1 MVQVTAPR
9 LSALLARHERRE
21 ASELVTIVAGWQVAV
36 MWPIYLVV
44 ALFPTPLLEV
54 FGDEVVSARGAMTI
68 LAITMLFVAPV
79 GPTGAV
85 IMMAGRSRQAMFNS
99 LAGLTINIVGNL
111 IFVPRHGMIAA
122 GAVWAVTILTVE
134 GLTVWQANVSIG
146 VRTFGRPALIAIVN
160 TAATIGVVGV
170 AARLALGDTA
180 AALAVTAVLGG
191 GLYLVGLAR
200 VRTPLH
206 LDTWWNG
213 LRGERRPA

>member
-1 MVQVTAPR
+1 
-9 LSALLARHERRE
+9 
-21 ASELVTIVAGWQVAV
+21 
-36 MWPIYLVV
+36 
-44 ALFPTPLLEV
+44 
-54 FGDEVVSARGAMTI
+54 
-68 LAITMLFVAPV
+68 
-79 GPTGAV
+79 
-85 IMMAGRSRQAMFNS
+85 
-99 LAGLTINIVGNL
+99 
-111 IFVPRHGMIAA
+111 
-122 GAVWAVTILTVE
+122 
-134 GLTVWQANVSIG
+134 VWQANVSIG